1 MSPVNNHWLGFNGLS
16 SIRMK
21 GLRAVF
27 AIVAMGLSM
36 TAAAQAPE
44 SALAVVNHLEQALIQ
59 SMKDGAEQGLEQRR
73 RTLAPIVDASLNYE
87 RMGRFIFG
95 SQWLNFPDSDRNAF
109 KQAFR
114 KLSSTNYAARFKKY
128 QGERF
133 ELKSSDAQ
141 GQRRSRV
148 RSHFIK
154 KNGEAV
160 VFDYLLLGEGGEWKI
175 VNIIVEGVSDLAL
188 KRTQYSGVFKKS
200 GMSGVIE
207 TMATQEQQLEND

>member
-1 MSPVNNHWLGFNGLS
+1 MNPVKNHRLGLNGLKS
-16 SIRMK
+16 FRMYCLHSLLALVAI
-21 GLRAVF
+21 GFSAV
-27 AIVAMGLSM
+27 AS
-36 TAAAQAPE
+36 AQAPE
-44 SALAVVNHLEQALIQ
+44 SALTVVQQLEQALIQ

-95 SQWLNFPDSDRNAF
+95 SQWLSFPDSDRNAF

-128 QGERF
+128 QGESF
-133 ELKSSDAQ
+133 ELKNSDAQ
-141 GQRRSRV
+141 GQRRARV

-154 KNGEAV
+154 KDGEAI
-160 VFDYLLLGEGGEWKI
+160 VFDYLLLGENNEWKI

-188 KRTQYSGVFKKS
+188 KRTQYSGIFKKS